1 MKVWQGIGTTIL
13 AILLGV
19 FLAVSATW
27 FVLDRSIL
35 DKGKTKQALETAKI
49 YETIRAN
56 NVIPKLTDDIS
67 KEITYTGALTKTDV
81 IDSLREAFPQKVV
94 TEATNTVVDSTYQ
107 WLNKKSPDIS
117 FSILVTDEKALFVN
131 KIDEK
136 VTSNLEKLSVCRTLA
151 QIEDAAETLQCIP
164 PNSSDVVIHD
174 AVMEEVTNQV
184 NAVDDAVTPETLGVS
199 TAQLGDYRNLPDY
212 VSYLWTLNLITLPL
226 AGIVTLYLIIKRRA
240 IGLIVVGVVLLI
252 VSIACIIA
260 GQQLMNIPMPTDAA
274 ARQFFVIERGL
285 AGDQLRLL
293 ATIGGAVGAAMIIG
307 GVIWRKQTLKRRKKK
322 SHTHTHATPEPEKPI
337 TP

>member
-27 FVLDRSIL
+27 FVLDRSVL
-35 DKGKTKQALETAKI
+35 DETQTKKALETAKI
-49 YETIRAN
+49 YESIRAN

-67 KEITYTGALTKTDV
+67 REITYTGALTKTDV
-81 IDSLREAFPQKVV
+81 IDSLREAFPQKTV

-117 FSILVTDEKALFVN
+117 FSILVTDEKQIFIA

-136 VTSNLEKLSVCRTLA
+136 VTKNLEKLSVCRTLA

-174 AVMEEVTNQV
+174 AVMEEVTNKV
-184 NAVDDAVTPETLGVS
+184 SAVDDAITPETLGVS
-199 TAQLGDYRNLPDY
+199 TAQLGNYRNLPDY

-226 AGIVTLYLIIKRRA
+226 AALITLYLIIKRRA
-240 IGLIVVGVVLLI
+240 IGLIVVGVVLLL
-252 VSIACIIA
+252 VAIACIVA
-260 GQQLMNIPMPTDAA
+260 GQQLMNIPEPADAA
-274 ARQFFVIERGL
+274 ARQFLVIERNL
-285 AGDQLRLL
+285 MGDQLRFL
-293 ATIGGAVGAAMIIG
+293 ATVGGAAGATMVIGGIF
-307 GVIWRKQTLKRRKKK
+307 WRKQALTRRKKK
-322 SHTHTHATPEPEKPI
+322 AHTHAAPEPEKPAES
-337 TP
+337 